1 MAYVNLKLSDADA
14 IEKKDRFGVEAHCH
28 QGVLYP
34 TMESRQESP
43 GP

>member
-14 IEKKDRFGVEAHCH
+14 IEKKDSSGVDPHCH
-28 QGVLYP
+28 QGVVSP